1 MNGIDPEFLI
11 SLAGGLLV
19 LFFGRRFFWV
29 YIGLVGLLSGFELA
43 REMFPLQPQWVFLLA
58 GLMLGVCMALLAM
71 AFQYV
76 AVALAGFAGG
86 TYLALKFA
94 VVLPMIEP
102 NQIPSWLIIVPGIL
116 AAIVCVAVFNPAL
129 IVLSS
134 LTGAVLL
141 TQLIPIDPPLQYL
154 LLVALAAAGLAFQF
168 MSYRNKETVS

>member
-1 MNGIDPEFLI
+1 MNTISPEFLI

-58 GLMLGVCMALLAM
+58 GLVLGICMAALAM

-86 TYLALKFA
+86 TYLALQIA
-94 VVLPMIEP
+94 VVLPMVDP
-102 NQIPSWLIIVPGIL
+102 NQIHSSLLIIPGIL
-116 AAIVCVAVFNPAL
+116 TAIVCIVIFNPAL

-141 TQLIPIDPPLQYL
+141 TQLAPVDPPLQYL

-168 MSYRNKETVS
+168 MSYRTKE

>member
-1 MNGIDPEFLI
+1 MNGMDPEFLI

-43 REMFPLQPQWVFLLA
+43 REMFPQQSQWVFLLA
-58 GLMLGVCMALLAM
+58 GLFLGVVMALLAM
-71 AFQYV
+71 AFQYL

-86 TYLALKFA
+86 AYLALQIA
-94 VVLPMIEP
+94 VVVPMIEP
-102 NQIPSWLIIVPGIL
+102 SQIPSWVLIIPGIL
-116 AAIVCVAVFNPAL
+116 CAVLCVAVFNPAL

-141 TQLIPIDPPLQYL
+141 TQLTPIDPPLQYL
-154 LLVALAAAGLAFQF
+154 VLVALAAAGLAFQF
-168 MSYRNKETVS
+168 TSYRRNGKE

>member
-29 YIGLVGLLSGFELA
+29 FVGLVGLLSGFELA
-43 REMFPLQPQWVFLLA
+43 REIFPMQPQWVFLIV
-58 GLMLGVCMALLAM
+58 GLMLGVCVALLAM

-76 AVALAGFAGG
+76 AVALAGFAVG
-86 TYLALKFA
+86 TYLALQIA
-94 VVLPMIEP
+94 VVLPSVEP
-102 NQIPSWLIIVPGIL
+102 TQVPSWLLIVSGIVT
-116 AAIVCVAVFNPAL
+116 AVICIAIFNPAL

-141 TQLIPIDPPLQYL
+141 TQLVPIDPPLQYAL
-154 LLVALAAAGLAFQF
+154 FVALAFAGLAFQF
-168 MSYRNKETVS
+168 MSYRGKE